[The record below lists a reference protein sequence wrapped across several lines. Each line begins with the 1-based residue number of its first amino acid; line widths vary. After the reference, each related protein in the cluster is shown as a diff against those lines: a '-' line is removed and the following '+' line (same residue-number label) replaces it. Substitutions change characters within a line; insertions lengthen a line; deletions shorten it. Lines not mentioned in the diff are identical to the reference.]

1 MEYQKHKC
9 CDRNCDCFEI
19 SRIMGRIKVLSF
31 YQVYNVAKESFVFSF
46 GYLSNNSVGRV
57 SRNRERYMNK
67 ELPPNT
73 DHSSDTEGIPESWT
87 QAPPLRDTIRIFQR
101 STINDQR
108 STRNTFRIFRQELIG
123 HQDISRI
130 VKFPTVHGVRGVI
143 NAPPSARKRNY
154 VHELIHRENQ
164 TKSISI

>member
-9 CDRNCDCFEI
+9 CGSVCECFQINRKI
-19 SRIMGRIKVLSF
+19 SLEKVMLKISKSKKSTRHHRVFATCMAKRFGTWMKRLS
-31 YQVYNVAKESFVFSF
+31 V
-46 GYLSNNSVGRV
+46 L
-57 SRNRERYMNK
+57 NK
-67 ELPPNT
+67 QEKWAELLTNAVPRTGP
-73 DHSSDTEGIPESWT
+73 
-87 QAPPLRDTIRIFQR
+87 PPLRNTIRIFQRSTINDQR

-130 VKFPTVHGVRGVI
+130 IKFPTVHGVRGVI

>member
-87 QAPPLRDTIRIFQR
+87 QAPPRRNILKILNQI
-101 STINDQR
+101 IN
-108 STRNTFRIFRQELIG
+108 E